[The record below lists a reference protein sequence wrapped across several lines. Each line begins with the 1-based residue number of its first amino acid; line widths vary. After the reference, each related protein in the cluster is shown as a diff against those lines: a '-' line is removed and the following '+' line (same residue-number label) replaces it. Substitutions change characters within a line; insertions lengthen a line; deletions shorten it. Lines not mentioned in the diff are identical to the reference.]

1 MTFANSLRR
10 ELKSEEGEEFV
21 EARIQSSIA
30 GIAAG
35 GTNWK
40 LLNSDAVMGP
50 MFIEFIMRRQLKHR
64 TEEIKKDENSKANHK
79 P

>member
-1 MTFANSLRR
+1 M
-10 ELKSEEGEEFV
+10 KSEEGEEFV

-35 GTNWK
+35 GTNRK
-40 LLNSDAVMGP
+40 LLKSDAVMGS
-50 MFIEFIMRRQLKHR
+50 MFFEFIMRRQLKNR
-64 TEEIKKDENSKANHK
+64 TEEMKNDENSKANHK